1 MSTAELPAPVADPAA
16 VTPEWLTGALGGP
29 ARVTTVR
36 AERIG
41 TGLVGQSVRFHL
53 TWDTPGAG
61 PATVVGKFPS
71 PDPKSRERGRAGG
84 EYRREVRFYQRL
96 AAGAGLRLPGCRLA
110 SYDEATGDF
119 TLLLD
124 DLAPARQGDQLAGC
138 TPDEAAAVL
147 AEAARLHAAYW
158 ADPRLDAEDWLR
170 RPHPEREATGALLTR
185 LWPGFQAEYGPDL
198 PAGGAE
204 LGARFVETLPVWA
217 ERDTAPRCLAHGDL
231 RVDNVL
237 FGAGRPVVVDWQTVG
252 QASAASDVAYLLG
265 ASLTVADRRA
275 HEDALLAGYHRA
287 LTAHGVQDYPLARLR
302 EDHRR
307 AALCGVGMTI
317 GASMLVGVDDRG
329 RRMFATMA
337 ERHLTH
343 ALDLGAEEYL
353 G

>member
-1 MSTAELPAPVADPAA
+1 MSTAELPAPLADPAA
-16 VTPEWLTGALGGP
+16 VTPGWLSDVLGAG
-29 ARVTTVR
+29 ARVTEVR

-53 TWDTPGAG
+53 TWDEPGAG

-71 PDPKSRERGRAGG
+71 PDPKSRERGRTGG
-84 EYRREVRFYQRL
+84 EYLREVRFYQRL
-96 AAGAGLRLPGCRLA
+96 AGGAGLRLPACHLA
-110 SYDEATGDF
+110 TIDEATGDF
-119 TLLLD
+119 TLLLA

-138 TPDEAAAVL
+138 TPDEVAAVL
-147 AEAARLHAAYW
+147 AEAARLHAAHW
-158 ADPRLDAEDWLR
+158 ADPRLDAEEWLR
-170 RPHPEREATGALLTR
+170 RPRAEREGTGALLTQ
-185 LWPGFQAEYGPDL
+185 LWPGFLDAYGSVL

-204 LGARFVETLPVWA
+204 LGARFVRALPAWA

-237 FGAGRPVVVDWQTVG
+237 FGTGRPVVVDWQTVG

-275 HEDALLAGYHRA
+275 HEDTLLAGYHRE
-287 LTAHGVQDYPLARLR
+287 LTALGVDHPLDRLR

-307 AALCGVGMTI
+307 ATLCGVGMTI

-343 ALDLGAEEYL
+343 ALDLGAEEFL